1 MASTTSDTGECVCV
15 CVCVRA
21 CACELLSHVETS
33 HFITQLLYTL
43 VSFGGTFFLDNMFTI
58 YNLSSLCMLTANE
71 FFFFGQVCLRL
82 ALEVQYLVDRFGIHQ
97 TTVSRTF
104 NFFDISS
111 FIDSAKDS
119 THFLLSA
126 STISFPVCTTV
137 LYSFFYLSWC
147 CHTSFICTFCGEL
160 ISTS

>member
-1 MASTTSDTGECVCV
+1 M
-15 CVCVRA
+15 
-21 CACELLSHVETS
+21 ETS

-58 YNLSSLCMLTANE
+58 YNLSSLCMLTANGI

-104 NFFDISS
+104 NFLSHQFFD
-111 FIDSAKDS
+111 
-119 THFLLSA
+119 
-126 STISFPVCTTV
+126 
-137 LYSFFYLSWC
+137 
-147 CHTSFICTFCGEL
+147 
-160 ISTS
+160 